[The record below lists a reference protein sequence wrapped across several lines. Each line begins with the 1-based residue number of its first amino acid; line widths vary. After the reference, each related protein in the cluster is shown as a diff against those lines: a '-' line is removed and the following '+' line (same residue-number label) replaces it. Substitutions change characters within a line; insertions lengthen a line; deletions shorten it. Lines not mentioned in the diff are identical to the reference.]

1 MTLKRNLLVL
11 SLLLIWVAKGQLNFN
26 SHFTEPAQFNKQL
39 LQNTVAGIAKDD
51 LGMLWTITQY
61 GCYRFDGFNT
71 SIFLNSNTPF
81 LRSDRYRALFSD
93 KTNNRL
99 ILVGEN
105 DYYHIKNGRLL
116 KKQNDDSTLIQNP
129 YNYLIAPKNR
139 LNNFTPNHTPLI
151 GSGVLF
157 FKKDTILLQKGN
169 YFNYTDNK
177 WFDDQQ
183 LKELDFNTVLYR
195 KGKNYC
201 IKKNGLHEIKY
212 EGGLTTIS
220 FVASLNGFTRF
231 IPNNDDQAIWVE
243 NDDEVRKINPANG
256 KFLMGFRKPNSTNL
270 SLSILEDT
278 INNRI
283 FLGTVK
289 KGVLE
294 IRNKQITNLAAENY
308 TSSYAFNSYL
318 NSYCIATKEGI
329 TYFKKNKLKALLP
342 QKDILNLYIYSDE
355 QNRIWYQTNQ
365 GKINITNPINN
376 KILFSLPFVD
386 FMVNI
391 IQLDSARFLISNHHS
406 IYSLNLKDQKLISIF
421 TPKDQS
427 YIYDFCYFNKS
438 LVVSTNNGIYISNGH
453 GNAVK
458 HFLAGTTIRKSIQ
471 IDKNTLAIGSYGK
484 GVLLLKNN
492 TLFTSDINKNPQL
505 SAVVSLSLDADSALW
520 VLCNKGAFIWNKP
533 QVKGNSMIAPD
544 HILAVESD
552 LPCSELNGGLNPSVF
567 PMGEIALPSSDGL
580 LVFNKKDLIYENK
593 DIKINLRGISLND
606 SMLSSVTDFTVPSGN
621 RNLKFFIDAADL
633 TGKESAIAEYRIQ
646 KLDTNWTVIPQ
657 NRILEF
663 SRLSKGIYELEI
675 RQHATLRP
683 QILSRF
689 NVLPYWY
696 ETIWARV
703 LFLLTLL
710 LSMYGIF
717 KIRIKRQERYQKKLE
732 LTIQEKTK
740 SLQET
745 ITKLNASEKEL
756 KKQHRQRNKLYSILM
771 HDIKSPIN
779 FLSTYSL
786 QQISKNILE
795 EKEAMKVI
803 AKSSSELSSFIN
815 EFLFWLGNQSKHE
828 SIHLKEVNISNLL
841 GELASFYQNIASL
854 NENRIFYFDNNKN
867 MLFSTDP
874 DRLKII
880 IRNLLDNANK
890 YTKNGIIKISSILDN
905 KGSLIITIEDSGK
918 GVPEHIENL
927 INNSGTTEEI
937 SPSINA
943 NHKMGLMISKEL
955 TGQLKGTISVISNE
969 ITGTVFTLCFNS

>member
-1 MTLKRNLLVL
+1 MTQKHILLVL
-11 SLLLIWVAKGQLNFN
+11 SLFWIWNAKGQIYSQ
-26 SHFTEPAQFNKQL
+26 SHIAEPAQFNKYL

-81 LRSDRYRALFSD
+81 LSSDRYRALFSD
-93 KTNNRL
+93 KSKKRL

-105 DYYHIKNGRLL
+105 DYYEIKNGKLSN
-116 KKQNDDSTLIQNP
+116 KQNNDSTLIQNQ
-129 YNYLIAPKNR
+129 YNYLIVPKKR
-139 LNNFTPNHTPLI
+139 LNNFTPNTNLLN
-151 GSGVLF
+151 GSGILF
-157 FKKDTILLQKGN
+157 LKKDTILLQKGKC
-169 YFNYTDNK
+169 FNYTNNK

-183 LKELDFNTVLYR
+183 LKTLDYNSILYR

-201 IKKNGLHEIKY
+201 IKKNGLHEISY
-212 EGGLTTIS
+212 EGGVANIS
-220 FVASLNGFTRF
+220 LVASLNGFTRF

-243 NDDEVRKINPANG
+243 NDYEVRKINPANG
-256 KFLMGFRKPNSTNL
+256 KFILGFRKPNSINI

-283 FLGTVK
+283 YLGTVK

-294 IRNKQITNLAAENY
+294 IRAKQITNLAAENY
-308 TSSYAFNSYL
+308 TSSYAFNPYL
-318 NSYCIATKEGI
+318 NSYCIASKEGI
-329 TYFKKNKLKALLP
+329 TYFKNKNQKALLP
-342 QKDILNLYIYSDE
+342 QKDILNLYIYSDA

-365 GKINITNPINN
+365 GNINIINPRNN
-376 KILFSLPFVD
+376 KILFSLPFED

-391 IQLDSARFLISNHHS
+391 IQLDSAQFLICNHHA
-406 IYSLNLKDQKLISIF
+406 IYSLNLKDQKLIPIF
-421 TPKDQS
+421 TPKDQA

-438 LVVSTNNGIYISNGH
+438 LVVSTNNGIYIRNGH
-453 GNAVK
+453 GNAIK

-471 IDKNTLAIGSYGK
+471 INKNTLAIASYGK

-492 TLFTSDINKNPQL
+492 TVFKSDINKYPQL

-520 VLCNKGAFIWNKP
+520 VISNKGAFIWNKP

-544 HILAVESD
+544 HILGVESD

-567 PMGEIALPSSDGL
+567 PKGEIALPSSDGL
-580 LVFNKKDLIYENK
+580 LVFNKKDLIYKNK
-593 DIKINLRGISLND
+593 HIKINLGGISVND
-606 SMLSSVTDFTVPSGN
+606 SMLRSVTDFTIPSGN
-621 RNLKFFIDAADL
+621 QNLKFFIDAADL
-633 TGKESAIAEYRIQ
+633 TGKESARAEYRIQ

-657 NRILEF
+657 NRILLF

-675 RQHATLRP
+675 RQHATLTP

-689 NVLPYWY
+689 KVLPYWH

-710 LSMYGIF
+710 LSIYGTI
-717 KIRIKRQERYQKKLE
+717 KIRSRRQERYQKILE

-828 SIHLKEVNISNLL
+828 NIELKQINISNLL
-841 GELASFYQNIASL
+841 DELASFYQNIASL

-890 YTKNGIIKISSILDN
+890 YTNNGIIKISSNIDN
-905 KGSLIITIEDSGK
+905 KGDLIITIEDSGK
-918 GVPEHIENL
+918 GVPKHIADL
-927 INNSGTTEEI
+927 VNNSGTAEEI

-955 TGQLKGTISVISNE
+955 TGQLKGTISVLSNE
-969 ITGTVFTLCFNS
+969 STGTVFTLRFNT

>member
-11 SLLLIWVAKGQLNFN
+11 SLLLIWDAKGQLNFN

-183 LKELDFNTVLYR
+183 LKGLDYNTVLHR

-201 IKKNGLHEIKY
+201 IKKNGLHEISY
-212 EGGLTTIS
+212 EGGVTNIS

-256 KFLMGFRKPNSTNL
+256 KFLMGFRKPNSINL

-283 FLGTVK
+283 YLGTVK
-289 KGVLE
+289 KGILE
-294 IRNKQITNLAAENY
+294 IRTKHIANLAAENY
-308 TSSYAFNSYL
+308 TSSYTFNSYL

-329 TYFKKNKLKALLP
+329 TYFKKNKQKELLP
-342 QKDILNLYIYSDE
+342 QKDILNLYIYSDA

-365 GKINITNPINN
+365 VSINIINPINN
-376 KILFSLPFVD
+376 KILFSIPFED

-391 IQLDSARFLISNHHS
+391 IQLDSTRFLICNHHS
-406 IYSLNLKDQKLISIF
+406 IYSLNLKDQKLIPIF
-421 TPKDQS
+421 TPKDQA

-438 LVVSTNNGIYISNGH
+438 LVVSTNNGIFISNGYD
-453 GNAVK
+453 NAIK

-471 IDKNTLAIGSYGK
+471 INNNTLAIASYGK

-492 TLFTSDINKNPQL
+492 TLFTSDINKYPQL
-505 SAVVSLSLDADSALW
+505 SAVVSLSLDTDSALW
-520 VLCNKGAFIWNKP
+520 VICNKGAFIWNKP
-533 QVKGNSMIAPD
+533 EVKGNSMIPPD
-544 HILAVESD
+544 HILGVESD
-552 LPCSELNGGLNPSVF
+552 LPCSELNGGLNPSFF
-567 PMGEIALPSSDGL
+567 PKGEIVLPSSDGL
-580 LVFNKKDLIYENK
+580 LVFNKKDQIYENK
-593 DIKINLRGISLND
+593 HIKINLGGISLND
-606 SMLSSVTDFTVPSGN
+606 SILSSATNFTVPSGN
-621 RNLKFFIDAADL
+621 QNVKFFIDAADL
-633 TGKESAIAEYRIQ
+633 TRKEFAIAEYRIQ
-646 KLDTNWTVIPQ
+646 KLDTNWAVIPQ
-657 NRILEF
+657 NRIIEF

-675 RQHATLRP
+675 RQHATLTP

-689 NVLPYWY
+689 KVLPYWY
-696 ETIWARV
+696 ETIWARA
-703 LFLLTLL
+703 LFLVIFI
-710 LSMYGIF
+710 LSAYGIF
-717 KIRIKRQERYQKKLE
+717 QFRIRNQKRYQKKLE
-732 LTIQEKTK
+732 NTIEEKTK
-740 SLQET
+740 SLQES
-745 ITKLNASEKEL
+745 ITKLNSSEKEL
-756 KKQHRQRNKLYSILM
+756 KKQQRHQNKLYSILM

-786 QQISKNILE
+786 QQLSQEMNE
-795 EKEAMKVI
+795 QKEAMKII

-815 EFLFWLGNQSKHE
+815 EFLFWLGNQSNQDN
-828 SIHLKEVNISNLL
+828 IQLKEINISDLL
-841 GELASFYQNIASL
+841 DELSGFYQNIASL
-854 NENRIFYFDNNKN
+854 NDNRIFYFDKSKDIR
-867 MLFSTDP
+867 FTTDP

-890 YTKNGIIKISSILDN
+890 YTKNGIIKISSILDK
-905 KGSLIITIEDSGK
+905 KGSLVITIEDSGK
-918 GVPEHIENL
+918 GVPENIANL
-927 INNSGTTEEI
+927 VNNPGTADKL